1 MKGNVDPSKA
11 FRIPSLEELPP
22 RETPLRPT
30 TPPLPEFTPT
40 GEGALPAL
48 DPKAKA
54 TPTPPPERSL
64 LSLQGELK
72 RTRDQLEKLKVKL
85 AQAEKARAEAVKER
99 DKARQEAAVLRKQV
113 EALTASHTAMERAL
127 EEAQKRLDALLGEL
141 EALKRE
147 QGEVEALR
155 KEKEALLARAAR
167 WERAERLRER
177 LPEPFPL
184 EAFFRALFVPYP
196 DLGATPEARLLAL
209 AEGYRALL
217 QGKEHPIL
225 SLTNWALLSGEPEGI
240 VLLGVE
246 RLLLD
251 LAESPLPRWL
261 KTHAWLAEAFLTRE
275 KLSSPREGA

>member
-1 MKGNVDPSKA
+1 MKGKMDPSKA

-48 DPKAKA
+48 DPKA
-54 TPTPPPERSL
+54 TPAPPPERGP

-99 DKARQEAAVLRKQV
+99 DKALQERAALRKQV
-113 EALTASHTAMERAL
+113 EALTASHAAMRQAL
-127 EEAQKRLDALLGEL
+127 EKAQEDLKILQEELETLKKEKGEL
-141 EALKRE
+141 ET
-147 QGEVEALR
+147 LR
-155 KEKEALLARAAR
+155 KERDEYFARAAR
-167 WERAERLRER
+167 WEKAETLRER
-177 LPEPFPL
+177 LQEPFPL
-184 EAFFRALFVPYP
+184 EAFFRMLFVPYSE
-196 DLGATPEARLLAL
+196 LGPGPEARLLAL
-209 AEGYRALL
+209 IEGYRALL
-217 QGKEHPIL
+217 QGKEHPML
-225 SLTNWALLSGEPEGI
+225 SRTNRELLSGEPEGI

-261 KTHAWLAEAFLTRE
+261 KTHAWLAESFLTRE
-275 KLSSPREGA
+275 KLSSPREEA